1 MENLLQ
7 MVASH
12 QPRGGMHM
20 GVHDAKAYVGSLCEI
35 TWKDRVGNTHVT
47 LATVEDARYVPLY
60 GAYLITDAEDIRLDQ
75 VVSIE
80 VADVAMRKA
89 A

>member
-1 MENLLQ
+1 
-7 MVASH
+7 
-12 QPRGGMHM
+12 M

-35 TWKDRVGNTHVT
+35 VWKDRAGNTHVT
-47 LATVEDARYVPLY
+47 MATIEDARYVPLY

-75 VVSIE
+75 VVSIQ
-80 VADVAMRKA
+80 VADAVMRKA

>member
-1 MENLLQ
+1 
-7 MVASH
+7 
-12 QPRGGMHM
+12 
-20 GVHDAKAYVGSLCEI
+20 
-35 TWKDRVGNTHVT
+35 VT

-75 VVSIE
+75 VVSIQ
-80 VADVAMRKA
+80 VADAVMRKA

>member
-1 MENLLQ
+1 
-7 MVASH
+7 
-12 QPRGGMHM
+12 M
-20 GVHDAKAYVGSLCEI
+20 GVHDAKAYVGALCEI
-35 TWKDRVGNTHVT
+35 TWRDRAGNTHVT

-75 VVSIE
+75 VVSIQ
-80 VADVAMRKA
+80 VAEAVTRKA